1 MPPAEDLFMFKFRR
15 LTTLLTIA
23 FIAMAALPMAL
34 VIALSS
40 QTALKENEKASG
52 TNLAMLAD
60 STLDIMYRNLF
71 ERYGDVQAFA
81 MNPTAVAMDAA
92 GLKVVANAFT
102 DLYDFYDVMIV
113 TDTEGNIVATNTTD
127 FDGKPLPAAQEM
139 VGKSLAAEKWLAGAL
154 STGVGTTHYTDVEVN
169 PVIAKACG
177 TTGEVLRFSAPI
189 RRDGKVVGLW
199 TNYASWQRI
208 VKSIGEQATST
219 LKEDGILLTLLDKE
233 GRILIDGNDPTGAMK
248 LDTNLA
254 TLGVEAAKQ
263 AISHNVASNVASV
276 ESNSA
281 SERNY
286 TREIN
291 KRSKEP
297 QVNGWA
303 WRKESLG
310 FPGYG
315 WSVLMRQDLS
325 KALAGLYQLFL
336 IEGIVSAVAVLV
348 AALFGAWLARSIVRP
363 INAVKQAMEAV
374 AQGDLTR
381 QVDLIG
387 GQEVGQLATATNLTI
402 SNLRTLVGRI
412 AESSTTLSAAAEEL
426 SATATQLVATSTQT
440 GAQANTLSGAAQ
452 TVSSNIATVAAGSEE
467 LSASVKE
474 VAGNMTATARVA
486 SEAAE
491 QTKQSDSLIAKLG
504 ATSLKVG
511 EVVNTISAIAEQTN
525 LLALNATIEAARAGE
540 SGRGFAVVASE
551 VKNLAQQT
559 STATSDIREKITS
572 IQADVQG
579 VTQALAAISQ
589 TVTSLDSSQQ
599 SISAAVEE
607 QSATTSEMT
616 RTLAQACQGS
626 GDIAS
631 QVSGLAEASRAVAQG
646 ADDTK
651 HAATQL
657 AQLAVDLKKLIATMR
672 T

>member
-1 MPPAEDLFMFKFRR
+1 M
-15 LTTLLTIA
+15 
-23 FIAMAALPMAL
+23 
-34 VIALSS
+34 
-40 QTALKENEKASG
+40 N
-52 TNLAMLAD
+52 
-60 STLDIMYRNLF
+60 LDI
-71 ERYGDVQAFA
+71 
-81 MNPTAVAMDAA
+81 
-92 GLKVVANAFT
+92 
-102 DLYDFYDVMIV
+102 
-113 TDTEGNIVATNTTD
+113 
-127 FDGKPLPAAQEM
+127 
-139 VGKSLAAEKWLAGAL
+139 
-154 STGVGTTHYTDVEVN
+154 
-169 PVIAKACG
+169 
-177 TTGEVLRFSAPI
+177 
-189 RRDGKVVGLW
+189 
-199 TNYASWQRI
+199 
-208 VKSIGEQATST
+208 
-219 LKEDGILLTLLDKE
+219 
-233 GRILIDGNDPTGAMK
+233 
-248 LDTNLA
+248 NLA
-254 TLGVEAAKQ
+254 TLGVEAAIQ
-263 AISHNVASNVASV
+263 ATSHSAALKSESV
-276 ESNSA
+276 K
-281 SERNY
+281 NY
-286 TREIN
+286 THEIN
-291 KRSKEP
+291 KHSKEP

-315 WSVLMRQDLS
+315 WSVLMCES
-325 KALAGLYQLFL
+325 EKKALAGFYHLFL
-336 IEGIVSAVAVLV
+336 IEAIASAIAVLG
-348 AALFGAWLARSIVRP
+348 AALLGVWLARSIVRP

-559 STATSDIREKITS
+559 STATSDIREKISS

>member
-1 MPPAEDLFMFKFRR
+1 MLKFRR
-15 LTTLLTIA
+15 LTTLLTVA

-34 VIALSS
+34 VITLSS
-40 QTALKENEKASG
+40 QAALKENERASG
-52 TNLAMLAD
+52 TTLSQVAD
-60 STLDIMYRNLF
+60 STLDIIYRNLF

-81 MNPTAVAMDAA
+81 MNPTAVAMNVAS
-92 GLKVVANAFT
+92 LTSVANAYT
-102 DLYDFYDVMIV
+102 DLYDFYDVMII
-113 TDTEGNIVATNTTD
+113 TDTEGQIVATNTTD
-127 FDGKPLPAAQEM
+127 FDGKPLPAAKELIGQSFASQPWF
-139 VGKSLAAEKWLAGAL
+139 KTAL
-154 STGVGTTHYTDVEVN
+154 SAAVGITDYADVEIN
-169 PVIAKACG
+169 PLVAKACG
-177 TTGEVLRFSAPI
+177 ISGEVLRFSTPI
-189 RRDGKVVGLW
+189 WRDGKVVGLW
-199 TNYASWQRI
+199 TNYASWNRI
-208 VKSIGEQATST
+208 VKTITEQSIATI
-219 LKEDGILLTLLDKE
+219 KDEGITLTLLDQK
-233 GRILIDGNDPTGAMK
+233 GRALIDGNDAKGAMK

-254 TLGVEAAKQ
+254 TLGVEAAIQ
-263 AISHNVASNVASV
+263 ATSHSAALKS
-276 ESNSA
+276 ESA
-281 SERNY
+281 KNY

-297 QVNGWA
+297 QINGWA

-315 WSVLMRQDLS
+315 WSVLIRQDQ
-325 KALAGLYQLFL
+325 KIALAGVYQLFL
-336 IEGIVSAVAVLV
+336 IEGIVSAIAVLG
-348 AALFGAWLARSIVRP
+348 AALIGVWLARSIVRP

-374 AQGDLTR
+374 SQGDLTR
-381 QVDLIG
+381 RVELIG
-387 GQEVGQLATATNLTI
+387 GQEVGQLANAANHTI
-402 SNLRTLVGRI
+402 TNLRTLVGRI

-452 TVSSNIATVAAGSEE
+452 NVSSNISSVAAGSEE

-486 SEAAE
+486 NEAAQ

-559 STATSDIREKITS
+559 ATATGDIRQKITS

-616 RTLAQACQGS
+616 RTLAQASQGS
-626 GDIAS
+626 VEIAA
-631 QVSGLAEASRAVAQG
+631 QVSGLADASRAVAQG
-646 ADDTK
+646 ADDTQR
-651 HAATQL
+651 AATQL
-657 AQLAVDLKKLIATMR
+657 SQLAVELKKLVATMR

>member
-1 MPPAEDLFMFKFRR
+1 MFTFRR
-15 LTTLLTIA
+15 LTTLLTVT

-34 VIALSS
+34 VITLSS
-40 QTALKENEKASG
+40 YSALKDHEHQSG
-52 TNLAMLAD
+52 AELSLLAD
-60 STLDIMYRNLF
+60 TTLDIMYRNLF

-92 GLKVVANAFT
+92 SLTSTANAYT
-102 DLYDFYDVMIV
+102 DLYDCYDVMIV
-113 TDTEGNIVATNTTD
+113 TDIEGRIIATNTLD
-127 FDGKPLPAAQEM
+127 LDGKPLPAAKELLGQ
-139 VGKSLAAEKWLAGAL
+139 SLGTQTWFAAAL
-154 STGVGTTHYTDVEVN
+154 GTGVGTTYYSDIELN
-169 PVIAKACG
+169 PRIAKACG
-177 TTGEVLRFSAPI
+177 NAGEVLRFSAPI

-199 TNYASWQRI
+199 TNYASWQRV
-208 VKSIGEQATST
+208 VKATSEQIT
-219 LKEDGILLTLLDKE
+219 AKVKDKGITLTLLDQQ
-233 GRILIDGNDPTGAMK
+233 GRVLIDGNDPTAPM
-248 LDTNLA
+248 NLGINLK
-254 TLGVEAAKQ
+254 TLGVEAAIN
-263 AISHNVASNVASV
+263 ATAHNATAQS
-276 ESNSA
+276 ESA
-281 SERNY
+281 RNY
-286 TREIN
+286 TYETN
-291 KRSKEP
+291 KRSHAK
-297 QVNGWA
+297 QINGWA

-315 WSVLMRQDLS
+315 WSALVRQDES
-325 KALAGLYQLFL
+325 IALASIYHLF
-336 IEGIVSAVAVLV
+336 VLEAIASV
-348 AALFGAWLARSIVRP
+348 IAILSAALLGVWLARSIVRP

-402 SNLRTLVGRI
+402 TNLRTLVGRI

-440 GAQANTLSGAAQ
+440 GSQANTLSGAAQ
-452 TVSSNIATVAAGSEE
+452 TVSSNIASVAAGSEE

-486 SEAAE
+486 NEAAQ

-559 STATSDIREKITS
+559 ATATSDIRDKITS
-572 IQADVQG
+572 IQADVKG

-589 TVTSLDSSQQ
+589 TVMSLDSSQQ

-616 RTLAQACQGS
+616 RTLAQASQGS
-626 GDIAS
+626 GNIAS

-646 ADDTK
+646 ADDTQR
-651 HAATQL
+651 AATQL
-657 AQLAVDLKKLIATMR
+657 TQLAADLKKLVATMR

>member
-1 MPPAEDLFMFKFRR
+1 MFKFRR
-15 LTTLLTIA
+15 LTTLLTVT

-52 TNLAMLAD
+52 TALSMLAD
-60 STLDIMYRNLF
+60 STLDILYRSLF

-81 MNPTAVAMDAA
+81 MNPTAIAMNAA
-92 GLKVVANAFT
+92 DLKVVANAYT
-102 DLYDFYDVMIV
+102 DLYDCYDLMIV
-113 TDTEGNIVATNTTD
+113 TDTEGNIVATNTSD
-127 FDGKPLPAAQEM
+127 FAGKPLPAAQEM
-139 VGKSLAAEKWLAGAL
+139 VGKSLAAEKWFAAAL
-154 STGVGTTHYTDVEVN
+154 SAGVGTTHYSDVEVN

-208 VKSIGEQATST
+208 VKNSSEQATLT
-219 LKEDGILLTLLDKE
+219 LKDDGILLTLLDKE
-233 GRILIDGNDPTGAMK
+233 GRVLIDGNDPTGAMK

-263 AISHNVASNVASV
+263 AISRNVASNV
-276 ESNSA
+276 ESNGA
-281 SERNY
+281 SIRNY

-315 WSVLMRQDLS
+315 WSVLMRQDQS
-325 KALAGLYQLFL
+325 IALAGLNQLFL
-336 IEGIVSAVAVLV
+336 VEGIASAVAVLV
-348 AALFGAWLARSIVRP
+348 AALLGAWLARSIVRP

-381 QVDLIG
+381 QVDMIG
-387 GQEVGQLATATNLTI
+387 GQEVGQLANATNHTI
-402 SNLRTLVGRI
+402 ANLRTLVSRI

-440 GAQANTLSGAAQ
+440 GSQANTLSSAAQ
-452 TVSSNIATVAAGSEE
+452 AVSSNISSVAAGSEE

-486 SEAAE
+486 NEAAQ

-559 STATSDIREKITS
+559 ATATGDIRQKITS

-616 RTLAQACQGS
+616 RTLAQASQGS
-626 GDIAS
+626 GEIAT

-646 ADDTK
+646 ADDTQR
-651 HAATQL
+651 AATQL
-657 AQLAVDLKKLIATMR
+657 SQLAVDLKKLVATMR